1 MSYSNVMH
9 LFVNLVQLI
18 FQKNVIES
26 FTTVE
31 EFHVTCCV
39 NTKVHSLNDL
49 IRWSDSCSTSDETKL
64 FLGYDFTHYHEIS
77 TSNICYLPKW
87 LAELAFIP
95 NFQSIKILGE
105 FLIGILLS
113 LFIDFDEHVD

>member
-9 LFVNLVQLI
+9 LFVDLVQLI

-77 TSNICYLPKW
+77 TSNICYLSKW
-87 LAELAFIP
+87 LAELAFIT
-95 NFQSIKILGE
+95 NFKSIKILSE
-105 FLIGILLS
+105 LLIGILLC
-113 LFIDFDEHVD
+113 LFIDFD